1 MSGFY
6 RSTPAEGSD
15 DPGERSGGSG
25 ERPEGSDDR
34 SEGGGERLERP
45 GGGERSEGSDGPGG
59 SGGFGA
65 RRRSSGRSAALV
77 GAGVV
82 LSRLSGVAREVVLG
96 AFLGTR
102 AAADAFGAALR
113 IPKLLQNLLGEG
125 ALSASFIPV
134 YAQVLE
140 EGDDERA
147 GRLAGAVAGLLA
159 VLTGVLVLAAIFL
172 AEPLTYI
179 VAPGFSGLRR
189 DLTVVLVR
197 IMAGGIGLIVLA
209 AWCLGV
215 LNAHR
220 RFFLSYVA
228 PVLWN
233 VAIVAAVAAAAVAGA
248 ARTGIA
254 EAAAWGVLVGGA
266 LQFAVQVPAVVSA
279 APRLRISLRLR
290 MQGVREVVRRFGPA
304 VAGRGVVTLSSYVD
318 VILASLLATGAI
330 AYLDRAQVLYLMPI
344 GVFALSVAAADLP
357 ELARERHSLE
367 LMHERLT
374 VAAARVLLFLMFAL
388 VAFVVLGRPVVGA
401 LYQRVNFTADDTY
414 VVWLVLAA
422 YSGGI
427 VAAGLSRLLQNTC
440 YAAGDVKGPARI
452 AAGRLVFA
460 ALAGLVLMIQLD
472 RVGVIDGQL
481 RRLGDLPAFW
491 LLDSETRGT
500 GDVRRL
506 GAVGLALAAAVAAWL
521 EFGLL
526 RRRVARRLG
535 LRPPFGRLVGRLL
548 PAVAAAAVAGVLL
561 VRALAGAPYLLSA
574 PVGLVVCGSLY
585 LLVANACGQ
594 PAARDL
600 LLPLRRRL
608 WVSGGRRSG

>member
-1 MSGFY
+1 MITLLAVRGFY
-6 RSTPAEGSD
+6 RRSFAGD
-15 DPGERSGGSG
+15 GAPGA
-25 ERPEGSDDR
+25 
-34 SEGGGERLERP
+34 
-45 GGGERSEGSDGPGG
+45 
-59 SGGFGA
+59 GGFSE
-65 RRRSSGRSAALV
+65 RRRRSGRSASVV

-82 LSRLSGVAREVVLG
+82 LSRLSGVAREAVLG

-102 AAADAFGAALR
+102 ASADAFGAALR
-113 IPKLLQNLLGEG
+113 IPKMLQNLLGEG
-125 ALSASFIPV
+125 ALSAAFIPV

-140 EGDDERA
+140 EGDEERA

-159 VLTGVLVLAAIFL
+159 VLTGGLVLLAIVL
-172 AEPLTYI
+172 AEPLTWL
-179 VAPGFSGLRR
+179 VAPGFSGTRQE
-189 DLTVVLVR
+189 LTVVLIR

-233 VAIVAAVAAAAVAGA
+233 VAIVAAVAAAGIAGA
-248 ARTGIA
+248 AETGIA

-266 LQFAVQVPAVVSA
+266 LQFAVQVPAVMSLV
-279 APRLRISLRLR
+279 PRLRVSLRLR
-290 MQGVREVVRRFGPA
+290 LRGVHEVVRRFGPA

-344 GVFALSVAAADLP
+344 SVFAISVAAADLP
-357 ELARERHSLE
+357 ELARERDSLQR
-367 LMHERLT
+367 MHERLV
-374 VAAARVLLFLMFAL
+374 VAGARVLLFLVFAV
-388 VAFVVLGRPVVGA
+388 VAFVVLGRPIVGA

-422 YSGGI
+422 YSLGI

-460 ALAGLVLMIQLD
+460 AVGGLILMIQLD
-472 RVGVIDGQL
+472 RVGVIDGEL
-481 RRLGDLPAFW
+481 RRLGGLPAFW
-491 LLDSETRGT
+491 LLDSDVRQT
-500 GDVRRL
+500 GDIRRL

-521 EFGLL
+521 ELGLL
-526 RRRVARRLG
+526 RRRVRHTLG
-535 LRPPFGRLVGRLL
+535 LRPPFGRLAGRLL
-548 PAVAAAAVAGVLL
+548 PGAAAAALVGVLL

-574 PVGLVVCGSLY
+574 PICVIVTGGLY
-585 LLVANACGQ
+585 LALANLCGH

-600 LLPLRRRL
+600 LLPMRRHL
-608 WVSGGRRSG
+608 WRRHD

>member
-6 RSTPAEGSD
+6 RSPLAGD
-15 DPGERSGGSG
+15 GE
-25 ERPEGSDDR
+25 
-34 SEGGGERLERP
+34 
-45 GGGERSEGSDGPGG
+45 GG

-65 RRRSSGRSAALV
+65 RRRRSGRSATIV

-102 AAADAFGAALR
+102 APADAFGAALR

-134 YAQVLE
+134 YAQVLD
-140 EGDDERA
+140 EGDEKRA

-159 VLTGVLVLAAIFL
+159 VLTGGLVLLAIFL
-172 AEPLTYI
+172 AEPLTWI
-179 VAPGFSGLRR
+179 VAPGFSGTRHE
-189 DLTVVLVR
+189 LTVVLIR
-197 IMAGGIGLIVLA
+197 IMAGGIGLIVMA

-233 VAIVAAVAAAAVAGA
+233 VAIVGAVAAAGVADLA
-248 ARTGIA
+248 ETGIA

-266 LQFAVQVPAVVSA
+266 LQFAVQVPAVVSLV
-279 APRLRISLRLR
+279 PRLRVSLRLR
-290 MQGVREVVRRFGPA
+290 VRGVREVARRFGPA

-344 GVFALSVAAADLP
+344 SVFAVSVAAADLP
-357 ELARERHSLE
+357 ELAREQESRDR
-367 LMHERLT
+367 MHERLV
-374 VAAARVLLFLMFAL
+374 VAAARVLLFLVFAL
-388 VAFVVLGRPVVGA
+388 VAFATFGRPIVGA
-401 LYQRVNFTADDTY
+401 LYERVKFTADDTY

-422 YSGGI
+422 YSLGI
-427 VAAGLSRLLQNTC
+427 VAAGLSRLLQTAC
-440 YAAGDVKGPARI
+440 YAAGDTKGPARI
-452 AAGRLVFA
+452 AGGRLVFS
-460 ALAGLVLMIQLD
+460 ALAGLVLMVQLD
-472 RVGVIDGQL
+472 RVGIVDGEL

-491 LLDSETRGT
+491 FLDNEIRQT
-500 GDVRRL
+500 GDIRRL

-521 EFGLL
+521 EFGML
-526 RRRVARRLG
+526 RRRAHRTLG
-535 LRPPFGRLVGRLL
+535 LGVPFGRLAGRLL
-548 PAVAAAAVAGVLL
+548 PAAIVAGVVGYML
-561 VRALAGAPYLLSA
+561 VRALDGAPHLLTA
-574 PVGLVVCGSLY
+574 PVCLVVSGILY
-585 LLVANACGQ
+585 LLVANVCGQ
-594 PAARDL
+594 PAARHL
-600 LLPLRRRL
+600 LLPLRRHF
-608 WVSGGRRSG
+608 WAARRR

>member
-6 RSTPAEGSD
+6 RSPLQGN
-15 DPGERSGGSG
+15 GE
-25 ERPEGSDDR
+25 PV
-34 SEGGGERLERP
+34 
-45 GGGERSEGSDGPGG
+45 

-65 RRRSSGRSAALV
+65 RRRRSGRSATLV
-77 GAGVV
+77 GAGVA
-82 LSRLSGVAREVVLG
+82 LSRLSGVAREAVLG

-102 AAADAFGAALR
+102 ASADAFGAALR

-125 ALSASFIPV
+125 ALSAAFIPV

-140 EGDDERA
+140 EGDEERA

-159 VLTGVLVLAAIFL
+159 VLTGGLVLLAIFL
-172 AEPLTYI
+172 AEPLTWI
-179 VAPGFSGLRR
+179 VAPGFSGARHE
-189 DLTVVLVR
+189 LTVVLIR
-197 IMAGGIGLIVLA
+197 IMAGGIGLIVMA

-233 VAIVAAVAAAAVAGA
+233 VAIVGAVAAAGITGLAE
-248 ARTGIA
+248 TGIA

-266 LQFAVQVPAVVSA
+266 LQFAVQVPAVVSLV
-279 APRLRISLRLR
+279 PRLRVSLQLRLR
-290 MQGVREVVRRFGPA
+290 GVREVARRFGPA
-304 VAGRGVVTLSSYVD
+304 VAGRGVVTISSYVD

-344 GVFALSVAAADLP
+344 SVFAVSVAAADLP
-357 ELARERHSLE
+357 ELAREQDSRE
-367 LMHERLT
+367 RMHERLV
-374 VAAARVLLFLMFAL
+374 VAAARVLLFLVFAL
-388 VAFVVLGRPVVGA
+388 VAFVVLGRPIVGA
-401 LYQRVNFTADDTY
+401 LYERVNFTADDTY

-422 YSGGI
+422 YSLGI

-440 YAAGDVKGPARI
+440 YAAGDTKGPARI
-452 AAGRLVFA
+452 AAVRLVFA

-472 RVGVIDGQL
+472 RVAVIGGEL
-481 RRLGDLPAFW
+481 TRLGDLPAFW
-491 LLDSETRGT
+491 LLDSEIRQT
-500 GDVRRL
+500 GDIRRL

-526 RRRVARRLG
+526 RKRLARTLG

-548 PAVAAAAVAGVLL
+548 PGAVVTAVVGVLL
-561 VRALAGAPYLLSA
+561 VRALAGAPHLLSA
-574 PVGLVVCGSLY
+574 PICLVVTGCLY
-585 LLVANACGQ
+585 LLLANLCGQ

-600 LLPLRRRL
+600 LLPLRRHL
-608 WVSGGRRSG
+608 WRRRSG